1 MENTATGVGYF
12 DDMDITTYDPIF
24 DEKDIT
30 AVEQRLVLV
39 LARKSV
45 RKCALCR

>member
-12 DDMDITTYDPIF
+12 DDMDVTYDPIF

-30 AVEQRLVLV
+30 AVEQRLVRV
-39 LARKSV
+39 HA
-45 RKCALCR
+45 CRFVSA